1 MICVSKAASRTRPAI
16 RNVDLTFLFF
26 LVLAYVCAAMF
37 RMSIG
42 VVLPEMAKEFS
53 LVEAQSGAFFS
64 SLFLGTAMTM
74 AIAGYVSDRLGR
86 GVTCAGGLLLVSVGL
101 LFAGYSGSYL
111 MSLGSFFLSGLGFG
125 IFVSSLYAAMGEV
138 LPKSRGF
145 MVGLTNSFY
154 ALGAFLGPWLS
165 GNIARYYGWRM
176 PFYMLGLAGIPIA
189 LRLWFSK
196 PGPFSKTIKV
206 ETPRISYLR
215 MLKTRN
221 VLVVSMALFVANFG
235 FGSFASWTPTFLS
248 LIDGLDIAET
258 GLAFGIWALTGGIGA
273 IALGWLSDRLGR
285 RIVILTSG
293 ISAAILAYFYFISVN
308 SFSIVIGLSA
318 ALGFTAF
325 AYWSLFISLAQDS
338 VDPAAIGSVTGL
350 VQNVSIIAEIIA
362 PLMAATLIMTIGI
375 VWAMIVSVCIP
386 YLVESILV
394 LASREKISSS
404 VNSVPG
410 KTPLTSVAPILFE
423 KLSG

>member
-1 MICVSKAASRTRPAI
+1 MICVSEGASRTGQAI
-16 RNVDLTFLFF
+16 RNIDLKFLFF

-42 VVLPEMAKEFS
+42 VVLPEMAKEFN

-74 AIAGYVSDRLGR
+74 AIAGYISDRLGR
-86 GVTCAGGLLLVSVGL
+86 GVTCGVGLLLVSMGL
-101 LFAGYSGSYL
+101 LSAGYSSSYL
-111 MSLGSFFLSGLGFG
+111 MSLGSFYLSGLGLG
-125 IFVSSLYAAMGEV
+125 VFVSSLYAAMGEV

-165 GNIARYYGWRM
+165 GNVARYYGWRI
-176 PFYMLGLAGIPIA
+176 PFYMLGFVGIPIA
-189 LRLWFSK
+189 LRLWFFK
-196 PGPFSKTIKV
+196 PRSFSETVKV
-206 ETPRISYLR
+206 REVENPKISYLR

-221 VLVVSMALFVANFG
+221 VIVVSMALFVANFG

-248 LIDGLDIAET
+248 SIDGLNIAES
-258 GLAFGIWALTGGIGA
+258 GLAFGVWALTGGIGT

-293 ISAAILAYFYFISVN
+293 IFAAIIAYFYFISVY
-308 SFSIVIGLSA
+308 SFLIVIGLSA
-318 ALGFTAF
+318 TLGFTAF
-325 AYWSLFISLAQDS
+325 AFWSLFISLAQDS

-362 PLMAATLIMTIGI
+362 PLIAATLIMKIGI
-375 VWAMIVSVCIP
+375 VWAMIISVCVP
-386 YLVESILV
+386 YLVEGILV
-394 LASREKISSS
+394 LASQEKISSRS
-404 VNSVPG
+404 TQFWRKPH
-410 KTPLTSVAPILFE
+410 
-423 KLSG
+423 